1 MRSRFPSRVLS
12 FGILGVVVLAIV
24 AAVGILPST
33 ARGATR
39 HQHLKGDILP
49 PGTIDGR
56 KTPEAIPDAV
66 AYGLLF
72 RTLQSLSQDPEN
84 AAAYQSYLELIR
96 LDGSDPDGRGSEQAQ
111 FRRVVERFTTQIWR
125 LDLEVARIK
134 DAWRTTGRRQRDPF
148 IEKQIQDLE
157 LRRQAILSTIV
168 ADLPRDLGI
177 HGAEK
182 VRSFMLNRVRRHSKI
197 YPKGVAQ

>member
-1 MRSRFPSRVLS
+1 MRSRFRSQVVPL
-12 FGILGVVVLAIV
+12 GIFGVVVLAIG
-24 AAVGILPST
+24 AAVWILPST

-39 HQHLKGDILP
+39 HQHVKGEILP
-49 PGTIDGR
+49 LGTIDGR
-56 KTPEAIPDAV
+56 HTPEAIPDAV

-84 AAAYQSYLELIR
+84 AAAYQSYLEFMR
-96 LDGSDPDGRGSEQAQ
+96 LDASDHDGRESEQVQ

-134 DAWRTTGRRQRDPF
+134 EVWRTTGRRQRDPF
-148 IEKQIQDLE
+148 IETQIQDLE
-157 LRRQAILSTIV
+157 LRRQAVLSTIV

-177 HGAEK
+177 QGAEK
-182 VRSFMLNRVRRHSKI
+182 VRSFMLDRVRRHSKI
-197 YPKGVAQ
+197 YPKRLAQ